1 MLNNK
6 KVTESETFHAP
17 AEAVWRALT
26 DKKLIKQ
33 YFFGTDA
40 ESEWKKGSS
49 ITFTG
54 EWEGQEYVDKG
65 TILDIE
71 EEKLLSFDYWSSVSG
86 LDDKPENY
94 ATVTYKME
102 SGNGQTE
109 LTVTQEGFKDEE
121 AYEHSVSGW
130 QEILKNLKALVE
142 NKSF

>member
-6 KVTESETFHAP
+6 KVTESKRIHAP

-33 YFFGTDA
+33 YFFGTEA
-40 ESEWKKGSS
+40 ESEWKKGSP

-65 TILDIE
+65 TIREIDN
-71 EEKLLSFDYWSSVSG
+71 EKLLSFDYWSSMSG
-86 LDDKPENY
+86 LVDKPENY
-94 ATVTYKME
+94 ATVTYEME

-121 AYEHSVSGW
+121 AYEHSASGW

-142 NKSF
+142 K